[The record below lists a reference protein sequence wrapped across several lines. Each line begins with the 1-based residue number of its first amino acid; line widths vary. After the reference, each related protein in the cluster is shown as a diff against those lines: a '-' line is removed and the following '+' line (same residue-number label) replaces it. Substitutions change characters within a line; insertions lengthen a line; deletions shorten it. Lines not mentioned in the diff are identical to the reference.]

1 MTQPPIT
8 PNYQGMPQP
17 QPGGGGGLAI
27 TSLVLG
33 IIAIVTFCVP
43 VLPWIL
49 GLLAIVLAVIAM
61 GQAGANRPTGQAK
74 AGLILGIVGLV
85 LSVGFIIAARA
96 GLSWAGHKAQQSA
109 QSWQQQLED
118 AQKKA
123 EAESKKA
130 LEQAQKQ
137 QEEYQREHPGA
148 TTQPT
153 TP

>member
-1 MTQPPIT
+1 MTQPPMT
-8 PNYQGMPQP
+8 PNYQQP
-17 QPGGGGGLAI
+17 QPGGGKGLAI
-27 TSLVLG
+27 TALVLG
-33 IIAIVTFCVP
+33 IIAVVLFCVP

-49 GLLAIVLAVIAM
+49 GLLAIVLGVIAM

-74 AGLILGIVGLV
+74 AGLILGIVALA
-85 LSVGFIIAARA
+85 LSIGFWAAARA
-96 GLSWAGHKAQQSA
+96 GVHWFGNKVQQNAQT
-109 QSWQQQLED
+109 WQQQLED

-123 EAESKKA
+123 EAQSKK
-130 LEQAQKQ
+130 LQEQAQKQ